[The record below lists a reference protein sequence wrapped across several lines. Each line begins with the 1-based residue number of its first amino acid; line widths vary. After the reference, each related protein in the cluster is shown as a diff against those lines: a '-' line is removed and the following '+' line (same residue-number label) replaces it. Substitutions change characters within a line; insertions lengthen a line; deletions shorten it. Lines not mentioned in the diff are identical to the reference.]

1 MRAVNLL
8 PRDGSRSSVKPT
20 GPLITGVVAAVVVT
34 TVLAAGFLMQS
45 AKVAEKRND
54 LDAARAELALV
65 PPPAPPQAVDTNGLA
80 GQEAARAAALQA
92 ALSGRVAWDRI
103 LRDVSM
109 VLPEDVWLSSLILV
123 APLPGD
129 TTGTPFQMIGNA
141 YSHEGVARLLSR
153 LALITDLT
161 NVRLDHSNKQVPGHK
176 SIVEFKIN
184 AMIRQ
189 PGATT

>member
-8 PRDGSRSSVKPT
+8 PRDVARTGVKPT
-20 GPLITGVVAAVVVT
+20 APLITGVVGAVLVT
-34 TVLAAGFLMQS
+34 TVLCAGFLMQS
-45 AKVAEKRND
+45 AKVAQKRND

-65 PPPAPPQAVDTNGLA
+65 PPPAPQQETDANGLA
-80 GQEAARAAALQA
+80 GQEAARATALQS
-92 ALSGRVAWDRI
+92 ALTGRIAWDRI
-103 LRDVSM
+103 LREVSM
-109 VLPEDVWLSSLILV
+109 VLPEDVWLSSLMLATPV
-123 APLPGD
+123 AGD
-129 TTGTPFQMIGNA
+129 VAGTPFQLVGNA

-161 NVRLDHSNKQVPGHK
+161 NVRLDHSNRQVPGQK
-176 SIVEFKIN
+176 SMVEFKIS